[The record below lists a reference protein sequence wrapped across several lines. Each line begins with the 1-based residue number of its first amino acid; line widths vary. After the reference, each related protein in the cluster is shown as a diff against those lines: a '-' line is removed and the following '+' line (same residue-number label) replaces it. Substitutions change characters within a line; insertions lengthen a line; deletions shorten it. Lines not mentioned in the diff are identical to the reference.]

1 MWKHEILEEVN
12 KILLE
17 GGVKRIL
24 LDNFDYEN
32 TRKAVEIIGNKCQTE
47 SSGGITEKTILEY
60 AKWSKLY
67 FCGSTYTYCK
77 NFDMS
82 LKVFK

>member
-1 MWKHEILEEVN
+1 MLSRNLEEVN

-47 SSGGITEKTILEY
+47 SSGGITEKTIIKY
-60 AKWSKLY
+60 AYLRGKLY
-67 FCGSTYTYCK
+67 FCGFTHI
-77 NFDMS
+77 
-82 LKVFK
+82 L